1 MTSFAVEE
9 RDLRHRG
16 DRLRIRP
23 RFGLSFLNNLMNT
36 VHRVLAVVA
45 ASSAASLLAGEWP
58 QYRGAAGDGTT
69 PELLGWK
76 SGSLKQVWKV
86 PADSGFSSFT
96 VSGGKA
102 YTQVLREVDG
112 AKQETL
118 VALDA
123 ATGKELWKAVLSPV
137 KYDGGGEAGTK
148 ENNGGDGPRSTP
160 TVSGGLVLVLS
171 SALNLAAFD
180 AATGKQQWSKDLVA
194 QYKGRNI
201 RWQNAASPLVDNG
214 VVYVAGGGAG
224 ESLLAFRLKDGSEL
238 WKKHDELMTHATPT
252 AATIGG
258 ERQIVF
264 FLQSGLLAVNPSTG
278 DELWRYAFPFKISTA
293 ASPVVGGDIVYCSA
307 GYGVGGGA
315 VKVENKAGKWS
326 ATEIYRVTG
335 DKQIANHW
343 STPVVKDGH
352 LYGMFQ
358 FKQYGAGPLK
368 CVDLKTGQ
376 VKWEKE
382 GFGPGNVILAGGRIL
397 ALSDAGELVL
407 AEAVPTGYKEVA
419 RQKVLDGKCWS
430 TPVLADGRIYVR
442 STKEAASFATK

>member
-1 MTSFAVEE
+1 MIETDF
-9 RDLRHRG
+9 
-16 DRLRIRP
+16 
-23 RFGLSFLNNLMNT
+23 MNT
-36 VHRVLAVVA
+36 MNRVLAVVA

-58 QYRGAAGDGTT
+58 QYRGAAGDGSTQEALNWT
-69 PELLGWK
+69 AGGLR
-76 SGSLKQVWKV
+76 QVWKV

-96 VSGGKA
+96 ISGGRA

-123 ATGKELWKAVLSPV
+123 ASGKELWHAVFNPV

-160 TVSGGLVLVLS
+160 TVAGGLVFVLS
-171 SALNLAAFD
+171 SALRLSAFD
-180 AATGKQQWSKDLVA
+180 AVDGKKLWSKDLVTEH
-194 QYKGRNI
+194 KGRNI

-214 VVYVAGGGAG
+214 VIYVAGGGAG
-224 ESLLAFRLKDGSEL
+224 ESLLAISAKDGSVL
-238 WKKHDELMTHATPT
+238 WKKYDEMMTHATPT
-252 AATIGG
+252 VGTIAGK
-258 ERQIVF
+258 RQVVF
-264 FLQSGLLAVNPSTG
+264 FLQSGLLSVDPKTG
-278 DELWRYAFPFKISTA
+278 EELWRYAFPFKISTA
-293 ASPVVGGDIVYCSA
+293 ASPVIGGEIVYCSA

-315 VKVENKAGKWS
+315 VKVENKGGKWS
-326 ATEIYRVTG
+326 ATEIYRITG

-368 CVDLKTGQ
+368 CVDLKTGE

-407 AEAVPTGYKEVA
+407 AEAVPTAYREVA

-442 STKEAASFATK
+442 STKEAASFATAK